1 MDREIKTETASG
13 NDPNQRFDGPA
24 PIIASTAVLV
34 IWLVS
39 CLGFACVLW
48 VQHRKHAEQTI
59 QSVQAITSYSNH
71 VAILEDKFAQ
81 QVLVNATLETNLAAT
96 QLKAS
101 NDLAAIE
108 AALSTT
114 SSSLQKSQ
122 ADVRAA
128 EEAIAEKDK
137 QIAQLADQNTE
148 LDQESGDLRGS
159 ITNLV
164 AQIAATQMKLDS
176 AEGDKALLLEE
187 LARLQAQKDELE
199 KKLSD
204 LAFLKETVRKLR
216 ADLAISRRLDW
227 IRRGIYDALSE
238 KGGERLM
245 HPLLAGPAATNS
257 TLDAIIQQNGEV
269 TLNPPV
275 STNTPYTK

>member
-1 MDREIKTETASG
+1 METASG
-13 NDPNQRFDGPA
+13 YVPNQRPDGPA
-24 PIIASTAVLV
+24 PVTHSTAVLV
-34 IWLVS
+34 VWLLS
-39 CLGFACVLW
+39 CLGFACVFW
-48 VQHRKHAEQTI
+48 VQHRKHAEQTK
-59 QSVQAITSYSNH
+59 QSAQAIVSYSNH
-71 VAILEDKFAQ
+71 VAVLEDHLAR
-81 QVLVNATLETNLAAT
+81 QVVVNSTLESNLADT
-96 QLKAS
+96 KLKAS

-108 AALSTT
+108 ATLSTT
-114 SSSLQKSQ
+114 SSSLEKSQ
-122 ADVRAA
+122 AEFRAA

-148 LDQESGDLRGS
+148 LDQESSDLRGS
-159 ITNLV
+159 ITNLE
-164 AQIAATQMKLDS
+164 AQIAVTQKKLDS

-204 LAFLKETVRKLR
+204 LAFLKETVRKLKE
-216 ADLAISRRLDW
+216 DLAISRRLDW
-227 IRRGIYDALSE
+227 IRRGIYDAITE

-257 TLDAIIQQNGEV
+257 ILDAIIQQNGEV
-269 TLNPPV
+269 TLNPPA